1 MSRLTRR
8 HNNLRKAQARFEKVS
23 KRRKEFQ
30 ISFDRQQNSK
40 GKFRTKAHIQRGS
53 KEFHG
58 NNRGFLHKVAN
69 SKFRV
74 KGDVPSFTRRINGTQ
89 PVTFKGKALKKTA
102 QGANFVVH
110 DTVKTAVDTGLAAET
125 AAVKTTEI
133 ASRETVSK
141 ARQKYTREA
150 VDDYHR
156 GTFAALKIGADA
168 VTGTKNHFKL
178 KKQYKLEKA
187 KYKLKKAENEVFRK
201 DEYKPKKKEN
211 SQKLKEAKATF
222 KEQKSRFKT
231 SDKSNL
237 DRAFM
242 LRRKQKFKQAKRE
255 LNFEKKQM
263 KTDKHFKSISLSNQ
277 KKIKKNSNP
286 GLLVTKP
293 VKYTGNRMKAS
304 AWQKAVN
311 EDSDNDVVHAIDS
324 AERRIVAPVA
334 QKISKP
340 ERLQSKQKKRDK
352 ISDKE
357 NKSQSRLRKKDDRLK
372 EKHDKPQK
380 KKKKQNKKKHQ
391 SSFAERFKESL
402 KSFLNF
408 VKNVYE
414 TEAKKFFL
422 IVAVF
427 ILIILFIFAFVIL
440 LFSSVPAGGGFTL
453 GTYAA
458 QDYDLSEAEKYYT
471 KLAWDMNE
479 NIKLVGSSS
488 DWKKGLKNFGA
499 DTKNMKDNPDTWYWG
514 NSSQFP
520 WEPVYDFDTYK
531 LWCFLCAYYYDFD
544 AADNGDIKYW
554 KYSSSTEKLIK
565 EIFDAEYEF
574 VYYYDNAS
582 CWEEL
587 SPYNYWGGGNAQTGR
602 YYRCETT
609 AYIYNGQPYRYRF
622 KPTAFTSELA
632 QYRDSEGFICINQ
645 EYRVLNPNDN
655 YALTGF
661 YIMDHRYFSGT
672 QEPFYYFD
680 NSTGK
685 FFFMQGDVRHD
696 RSFWGWDG
704 VDAWFLVSPTDTQIW
719 NYNITD
725 SCMYGY
731 YEKYYWKTDCRLYY
745 NVRQKKTF
753 DKVIEDKLSS
763 MSHKEERLQYYQ
775 LLIGTDSGQMYG
787 NHQTLRNI
795 LGSNSIHD
803 YSAVNGFGYD
813 MQAWN
818 TTHCS
823 INDLH
828 EGVDFAL
835 IKNSKLYAPFD
846 CEITDVDED
855 NHSIV
860 LRKNDVEYWYDGS
873 GGTKRDTEVY
883 ISNANLISGHEKGD
897 TLKEGEYFA
906 ASTGHEYCDEDIDNN
921 TDIDYVHI
929 KVKIDTDGY
938 GWDFIDPRLV
948 FY

>member
-1 MSRLTRR
+1 M
-8 HNNLRKAQARFEKVS
+8 
-23 KRRKEFQ
+23 
-30 ISFDRQQNSK
+30 
-40 GKFRTKAHIQRGS
+40 
-53 KEFHG
+53 
-58 NNRGFLHKVAN
+58 AN

-133 ASRETVSK
+133 ASREAVNK

-168 VTGTKNHFKL
+168 VTGTKKHFKL

-211 SQKLKEAKATF
+211 SQKLKEAKTTF

-242 LRRKQKFKQAKRE
+242 LRRKQKFRQAKRE
-255 LNFEKKQM
+255 LNFEKKQL

-293 VKYTGNRMKAS
+293 AKYTGNRMKAS

-311 EDSDNDVVHAIDS
+311 EDSDNDLVHAIDS

-340 ERLQSKQKKRDK
+340 ERLQRKQKKRDK

-544 AADNGDIKYW
+544 SADNGDIKYW
-554 KYSSSTEKLIK
+554 KYSNSTEKLIK

-574 VYYYDNAS
+574 VYYYDNTS
-582 CWEEL
+582 HWEQLNSYEYDGQYHWVTGSGIANGHGYVDFAVVPNNL
-587 SPYNYWGGGNAQTGR
+587 SK
-602 YYRCETT
+602 
-609 AYIYNGQPYRYRF
+609 F
-622 KPTAFTSELA
+622 
-632 QYRDSEGFICINQ
+632 SEGSRVYFNYNNGEILNFNDSYASTGYYFQDQRYIVTDPNGAQIN
-645 EYRVLNPNDN
+645 
-655 YALTGF
+655 
-661 YIMDHRYFSGT
+661 
-672 QEPFYYFD
+672 PFYQYDTSAYQYTTSNGF
-680 NSTGK
+680 GK
-685 FFFMQGDVRHD
+685 HYVINNTDVWMPRSYWSFKMSD
-696 RSFWGWDG
+696 GRSFQDVFCVEVAPSDVAVWKYGSNVAGYIGYCSAMEGKDLYYDEWERSNWIDMCKEWGETNDG
-704 VDAWFLVSPTDTQIW
+704 
-719 NYNITD
+719 Y
-725 SCMYGY
+725 YGY
-731 YEKYYWKTDCRLYY
+731 GFSSYYKKYKWVEDCRLYY

-753 DKVIEDKLSS
+753 DKVIEDKLNS

-803 YSAVNGFGYD
+803 YSVVNGFGYD

-860 LRKNDVEYWYDGS
+860 LRKDDVEYWYDGS

-883 ISNANLISGHEKGD
+883 ISNANLISGLEKGD

-921 TDIDYVHI
+921 TGIDYVHI